1 MSQVVPVILCT
12 YNRPERLALTLRELE
27 AQVGV
32 IPELYIWNNNPN
44 IAAEVSAI
52 VAKTTLQVTVYNS
65 PENVGGFGR
74 FYKARQLADTEPFI
88 VMIDDDASVGPT
100 ALRTMRDEICE
111 GSYQSFFAFNLNNPK
126 DYFDR
131 TAAPNGGAADYCG
144 TGGSIIDSCVFT
156 SPGLFDCPKQ
166 YWFMEDLWLSYYAQQ
181 VLGWELRKSSADIQ
195 LDEGDFKDQW
205 LQLKAQKTEFLEYL
219 IGHGYTISGGAATE
233 KTR

>member
-1 MSQVVPVILCT
+1 MSEVMPVVMCT
-12 YNRPERLALTLRELE
+12 YNRPQRLALTLRELE

-32 IPELYIWNNNPN
+32 TPELHIWNNNPK
-44 IAAEVSAI
+44 IAAEISAT
-52 VAKTTLQVTVYNS
+52 VAKANLQVSIENS

-74 FYKARQLADTEPFI
+74 FYKARELASKYPFI

-100 ALRTMRDEICE
+100 ALRTLRDEASE
-111 GSYQSFFAFNLNNPK
+111 GSYQSFFAFNLNNAE

-131 TAAPNGGAADYCG
+131 TATRNGAVADYCG
-144 TGGSIIDSCVFT
+144 TGGSIIDSRVFT
-156 SPGLFDCPKQ
+156 EAGLFDCPKE

-205 LQLKAQKTEFLEYL
+205 LQLKSHKTEFLGYL
-219 IGHGYTISGGAATE
+219 IQQGYTISGAATE
-233 KTR
+233 TTH